1 MRAPRARIATAGVI
15 IVVGTVVA
23 SQAFAQQAHSIDWY
37 VGHPKALQNALIQC
51 NVSNGL
57 IANQDCRNAI
67 VAAHI
72 VASKLPA
79 PGGQA
84 SSQ

>member
-1 MRAPRARIATAGVI
+1 MRAPKAAAGVI
-15 IVVGTVVA
+15 VMLGTMTA
-23 SQAFAQQAHSIDWY
+23 SQAFAQQAHPIDWY

-51 NVSNGL
+51 NVTNGL

-67 VAAHI
+67 IAAHV
-72 VASKLPA
+72 VASKPPV
-79 PGGQA
+79 PGGQV